1 MVSKHY
7 FFTLFP
13 LLSSSSYLGLAEC
26 KTMTDHK
33 KCELLQDLLVGSII
47 SAFKSETKFLFFLM
61 QMRPTSAKKYVYIVV
76 QQLYQKREV
85 IYKWANFVRMEFFH
99 L

>member
-1 MVSKHY
+1 
-7 FFTLFP
+7 
-13 LLSSSSYLGLAEC
+13 
-26 KTMTDHK
+26 
-33 KCELLQDLLVGSII
+33 
-47 SAFKSETKFLFFLM
+47 M